1 MVDVRAKVWHYFFHQ
16 FPMTQR
22 AIEQLSMDEDL
33 TDADMIEAAKAVPND
48 CETMGRPRWWTTLIV
63 SAASLLI
70 FLTASLVLAIVGIW
84 VVFGEITMEILQ
96 DEEMLADVSRSRA
109 GLMVVVV
116 LPQLALVLPSLVAA
130 ILSPVAFRQRMGL
143 VVGIWPVWAWVAA
156 ALATPLVG
164 LASSLVVGSFM
175 EESENLKEM
184 SQIFRDHGENGFL
197 IPLALMIGLTPAI
210 CEEFLFRGYV
220 QTRLTRSF
228 HPTIGI
234 FVASFLFAAF
244 HMDLVHVIAVFPMGV
259 YLGLVRW
266 RSASLIPAMMGH
278 FVNNFISVVA
288 VTMGPADQ
296 AVNQLD
302 APTIVVS
309 LAIVASGIIGMSA
322 TIVAAIMYGSP
333 SPTTDA

>member
-1 MVDVRAKVWHYFFHQ
+1 
-16 FPMTQR
+16 MTQR

>member
-1 MVDVRAKVWHYFFHQ
+1 
-16 FPMTQR
+16 
-22 AIEQLSMDEDL
+22 MDDDL
-33 TDADMIEAAKAVPND
+33 TDAAVIGTSLEVPAD
-48 CETMGRPRWWTTLIV
+48 QGPPSRPRWWTTLVV
-63 SAASLLI
+63 SAASLLV
-70 FLTASLVLAIVGIW
+70 FLAASLVLAIVGIW
-84 VVFGEITMEILQ
+84 VVFGEVTLEILQ
-96 DEEMLADVSRSRA
+96 DEEMLAEVSRSRA
-109 GLMVVVV
+109 GLLVVVV
-116 LPQLALVLPSLVAA
+116 LPQLVLVLPSVVAALLSPITFRRRLGLVA
-130 ILSPVAFRQRMGL
+130 
-143 VVGIWPVWAWVAA
+143 GIWPVWAWVAA

-164 LASSLVVGSFM
+164 LVSSVLVGSFM

-228 HPTIGI
+228 HPAIGI

-302 APTIVVS
+302 APTIAVS
-309 LAIVASGIIGMSA
+309 LAILASGIIGMSA